1 MRVEMRRLVYH
12 AGQAGPVILYPVAL
26 IGGFLV
32 AYAWWLVLVGI
43 ILPVFATVVGAD

>member
-1 MRVEMRRLVYH
+1 MKLAMRRLLYH
-12 AGQAGPVILYPVAL
+12 EERAGPVILYPLAL

-32 AYAWWLVLVGI
+32 AYGWWLFLVGI